1 MQASTLVTST
11 VALAIVACSSVEGGP
26 GKPAADEATS
36 QDALTQGTSCDTET
50 QPTYSGGQRTDDVE
64 VIRIDGKKITIPTGN
79 AFLKLRELAQ
89 EKGIDLVLN
98 SGFRTMAE
106 QEHLYQCYQT
116 GSCNNGNLA
125 ARPGY
130 SNHQSGRALDIGTG
144 QRAALNRLIRE
155 NGLDWRLTVP
165 SEAWHYEYFGERVS
179 GPCDG
184 QGGVTVP
191 APRATTP
198 PPAQP
203 TPASP
208 QQPAQPPA
216 APPAAT
222 GEPDRSP
229 EPHAGPCFSP
239 TLQRQVEGLACVQ
252 APSTRRYYQCMSG
265 YWYPVNG
272 AEGPWGGCVAV
283 YPLR

>member
-50 QPTYSGGQRTDDVE
+50 QPTYSGGQRTGDVE

-116 GSCNNGNLA
+116 GGCNNGNLA

-179 GPCDG
+179 GPLRRPKWRD
-184 QGGVTVP
+184 
-191 APRATTP
+191 RAG
-198 PPAQP
+198 ASRDDASSSP
-203 TPASP
+203 TNTGLAAATRAAAGSAASRDRR
-208 QQPAQPPA
+208 ARSLAGAARGAVLLADVA
-216 APPAAT
+216 APSGRP
-222 GEPDRSP
+222 RLR
-229 EPHAGPCFSP
+229 AGAVDAPLLPVHERLLVSG
-239 TLQRQVEGLACVQ
+239 QR
-252 APSTRRYYQCMSG
+252 R
-265 YWYPVNG
+265 
-272 AEGPWGGCVAV
+272 
-283 YPLR
+283 